1 MSNFGGVPD
10 KKKSDRDYGPFP
22 AILTFTIF
30 ATIIPEKDIRIL
42 SFCLPSFLAAEE
54 RRRASVCII
63 NRYLARCVNRKK
75 KRSCLRQETIIPQ
88 NIKEIRR
95 QIVKNTSLLKIG
107 TTKQS
112 QKGGLSTS
120 SSRKLGANYS
130 GEERKQFCPSAVR
143 CAFFN
148 HSDVARLGNLWHHR
162 DVS

>member
-1 MSNFGGVPD
+1 MNRSNVICQRGSTFLLNLRKKVSGRASIAENNLLLCPILGGFQTR
-10 KKKSDRDYGPFP
+10 KKSDRDYGPFP

-112 QKGGLSTS
+112 QK
-120 SSRKLGANYS
+120 R
-130 GEERKQFCPSAVR
+130 EV
-143 CAFFN
+143 
-148 HSDVARLGNLWHHR
+148 
-162 DVS
+162 